1 MVLLIIVRKSND
13 YLENQTYILTL
24 VKRLLPTIL
33 EEVGFDPT
41 VKEVGHSY
49 GEKVEET
56 MVEKLCELDP
66 AFTASEGKREMQDVS
81 FNDA

>member
-1 MVLLIIVRKSND
+1 MISPN
-13 YLENQTYILTL
+13 NQTYILTL

-41 VKEVGHSY
+41 VKEVGLSY

-56 MVEKLCELDP
+56 LVE
-66 AFTASEGKREMQDVS
+66 
-81 FNDA
+81 